1 MFTARRRQGNEL
13 RDMRREQGWS
23 GDTLLNGDEC
33 APWGWLAALTTEQK
47 ARQASDPPHQPL
59 LTASQINN
67 STQSALTDFIFPL
80 IVPPPPPCLILKCTE
95 TADWTD
101 LNNAL
106 PATDRSIR
114 GDLTLF
120 SQEYIRFSWR
130 LYFDTRLVSFLKHL
144 WCSTKAKYWNSTF
157 AGKACAKINK
167 MWA

>member
-1 MFTARRRQGNEL
+1 MRRHGNEL
-13 RDMRREQGWS
+13 RDMWREQGWS

-47 ARQASDPPHQPL
+47 ARQASDPPHQSL

-80 IVPPPPPCLILKCTE
+80 IVLPLPPCLILKCTE

-106 PATDRSIR
+106 PAADRSIR

-120 SQEYIRFSWR
+120 SQEYIRFSLIR
-130 LYFDTRLVSFLKHL
+130 SVSSLKRL
-144 WCSTKAKYWNSTF
+144 WCSAKVKYWNSTF
-157 AGKACAKINK
+157 VGEACAKINE